1 MPAPRPPRRRSP
13 ERGNSLL
20 IALIVLSSLAT
31 LGSLTVVS
39 VQSSLRASTND
50 RSHAIAMYAAESGGA
65 AAMAFL
71 REPANFDAANGWS
84 AYVTQNGEPTEL
96 TALVSHN
103 KPPGDLD
110 NELSPDQNAYFFI
123 ELINNRSDPNYV
135 QPPGGVGPA
144 NDKDGI
150 VIIRSTGHGPQ
161 GSTAV
166 IEWEVQRIPPDP
178 LPPPDPAL
186 PPPPPPDPTAAIRL
200 PPLPPWIVPPATKGL
215 HIRSWHILF

>member
-1 MPAPRPPRRRSP
+1 MPAPHPPRHRSS

-50 RSHAIAMYAAESGGA
+50 RSQAIAMYAAESGGA

-71 REPANFDAANGWS
+71 REPARFDADGGWTAFVPS
-84 AYVTQNGEPTEL
+84 PPDEAKEL
-96 TALVSHN
+96 TQLPSHN
-103 KPPGDLD
+103 KPPGDLA

-123 ELINNRSDPNYV
+123 EIINNRSDPGYSAGTD
-135 QPPGGVGPA
+135 QDGV
-144 NDKDGI
+144 

-161 GSTAV
+161 GSVAV
-166 IEWEVQRIPPDP
+166 IEWEVQRV
-178 LPPPDPAL
+178 AL
-186 PPPPPPDPTAAIRL
+186 PPNPVSPRWT
-200 PPLPPWIVPPATKGL
+200 VPPESKGL
-215 HIRSWHILF
+215 QILSWHVVL